1 MKADPPEEMLV
12 PLKDVPKLPMI
23 GPRRNGGRLDVR
35 TAFRWAKTGSN
46 GVVLWTQ
53 MQGGQRYTSLGALHR
68 FFDAVTK
75 AKARGQKLETPPKSR
90 ESTSEV
96 ETKLDRLGF

>member
-23 GPRRNGGRLDVR
+23 GPRRNGGRLNVR
-35 TAFRWAKTGSN
+35 TAFRWAKTGSS

-75 AKARGQKLETPPKSR
+75 AKARGRKLETSPKSPDR
-90 ESTSEV
+90 VTDV
-96 ETKLDRLGF
+96 EAKLDLFGF

>member
-1 MKADPPEEMLV
+1 MKADAPEETLV

-35 TAFRWAKTGSN
+35 TVFRWAKSGSS
-46 GVVLWTQ
+46 GVVLWTVV
-53 MQGGQRYTSLGALHR
+53 QGGQRYTTRQALQR
-68 FFDAVTK
+68 FFAGVTQ
-75 AKARGQKLETPPKSR
+75 AKSITRKLETSTKSA
-90 ESTSEV
+90 ECLAEV

>member
-1 MKADPPEEMLV
+1 MSANLPEEALV

-23 GPRRNGGRLDVR
+23 GPRRKGGRLDVR
-35 TAFRWAKTGSN
+35 TVFRWAKTGSG

-53 MQGGQRYTSLGALHR
+53 MQGGQRYTTREALRR
-68 FFDAVTK
+68 FFDAVTR
-75 AKARGQKLETPPKSR
+75 AKSR
-90 ESTSEV
+90 GGKVETSPLFRASGAEV